1 MERRFQEKN
10 PENLGVPGKV
20 VLFSE
25 NSRNAFAFITGHFR
39 KFKRLKP
46 EFLSNGKYHCIVK
59 SLGGEIISVGGF
71 ASSLLEGRQWA
82 SSYKLVLENG
92 ELFKCC
98 CDEEYTFFL
107 KFRITDYRHCLLISL
122 QSWLSHEV
130 EVLVSVGQAR
140 QTLENLIDD
149 RKVLSRQLAELRS
162 QEQDEDDEPAVKVL
176 TVCSSLCLCVCLSVS
191 LSICLSVFL
200 SVCPSLCLSVC
211 SFGFG
216 LSSLFCSNTV

>member
-1 MERRFQEKN
+1 M
-10 PENLGVPGKV
+10 
-20 VLFSE
+20 
-25 NSRNAFAFITGHFR
+25 
-39 KFKRLKP
+39 
-46 EFLSNGKYHCIVK
+46 
-59 SLGGEIISVGGF
+59 
-71 ASSLLEGRQWA
+71 
-82 SSYKLVLENG
+82 
-92 ELFKCC
+92 
-98 CDEEYTFFL
+98 
-107 KFRITDYRHCLLISL
+107 
-122 QSWLSHEV
+122 
-130 EVLVSVGQAR
+130 SVGQAR